1 MRLLVVAALPEEGR
15 AIAGDGLLEK
25 DRIGPFE
32 ALVSTDEDLECEVI
46 VSGIGAVASAVA
58 TSTALALRDPY
69 DFVISAGIAG
79 GFRTHGVV
87 LTELIVADEIIY
99 VDYVHPPDVEVL
111 GVEPTAWTPTVFPT
125 AQSFVSVV
133 RDATHARRGAV
144 LTVTAMTDSNE
155 GESLLTEKYPLA
167 IGEAM
172 EGAGVAAA
180 AWKWNVPC
188 GEVRTISNFVG
199 QIFGEWE
206 MEPALERLKSGFVDL
221 KRFLTGRAAPP

>member
-1 MRLLVVAALPEEGR
+1 MRLLVVAALAEEGR

-46 VSGIGAVASAVA
+46 VSGIGVVASAVA

-87 LTELIVADEIIY
+87 LTELIVADEIVY
-99 VDYVHPPDVEVL
+99 VDYVHPPNVEVL

-206 MEPALERLKSGFVDL
+206 MEPALDRLKASFVDL
-221 KRFLTGRAAPP
+221 KRSLVGKEGFS